1 MHIYFESTLVPEDN
15 REKRLIPTNNEKILV
30 VVMIINCYKLI
41 CVDNESSKLFKIY
54 LGKETVKIYTNNMIE
69 NNKYCSG
76 VIENILTM
84 NL

>member
-1 MHIYFESTLVPEDN
+1 
-15 REKRLIPTNNEKILV
+15 
-30 VVMIINCYKLI
+30 MIINCYKLI
-41 CVDNESSKLFKIY
+41 CVDSESSKLFKIY

-69 NNKYCSG
+69 NNKYCSA